1 MDKIKKALKNLLAS
15 DRKIIKDILLK
26 IQFGNWESLDIKK
39 LKNNDNI
46 FRVRKGKMRIIF
58 KSDKNGNIKILAIEK
73 RSDTTY
79 NKY

>member
-1 MDKIKKALKNLLAS
+1 MDKIKKALKSLLVS

-26 IQFGNWESLDIKK
+26 IQFGNWEFLDIKK

-73 RSDTTY
+73 RLDTTY
-79 NKY
+79 NNY

>member
-1 MDKIKKALKNLLAS
+1 MDKIKKALKSLLVS

-39 LKNNDNI
+39 LKNNDDI
-46 FRVRKGKMRIIF
+46 FRLRKGKMRIIF

-79 NKY
+79 NNY

>member
-73 RSDTTY
+73 RLDTTY
-79 NKY
+79 NNY

>member
-26 IQFGNWESLDIKK
+26 IQFGNWEFLDIKK

-79 NKY
+79 NNY

>member
-26 IQFGNWESLDIKK
+26 IQFGNWEFLDIKK
-39 LKNNDNI
+39 LKNNDDI

-58 KSDKNGNIKILAIEK
+58 KSDKNGNIKILAVEK

>member
-58 KSDKNGNIKILAIEK
+58 KNDKNGNIKILAIEK
-73 RSDTTY
+73 RSGTTY

>member
-26 IQFGNWESLDIKK
+26 IQFENWEFLDIKK
-39 LKNNDNI
+39 LKNNDDI

>member
-1 MDKIKKALKNLLAS
+1 MDKIKKALKSLLVS

-73 RSDTTY
+73 RLDTTY
-79 NKY
+79 NNY

>member
-26 IQFGNWESLDIKK
+26 IQFGNWEFLDIKK

-73 RSDTTY
+73 RSGTTY

>member
-26 IQFGNWESLDIKK
+26 IQFGNWEFLDIKK